1 MLAVGANK
9 SLAASSMRVIVNTL
23 LFLAWIAAY
32 LSLAYGIVRYRRA
45 QACALG
51 MHGRGE
57 YRAEKDPG
65 VRIAVFLAGLLL
77 CAAVYFVLRA
87 LE

>member
-1 MLAVGANK
+1 
-9 SLAASSMRVIVNTL
+9 MRVIMNTL
-23 LFLAWIAAY
+23 LFLTWIAAY

-57 YRAEKDPG
+57 YRAEKDPW
-65 VRIAVFLAGLLL
+65 VRIAVFLVGILL
-77 CAAVYFVLRA
+77 CVVVYFVLRV